1 MASFTVNPIASD
13 SYYSIEGQSR
23 LTSFEAIYLLELA
36 LALIKRGASSSE
48 EIPSRYEI
56 AGHLKSLEDMHPN
69 WHFYDYEICIKN
81 MYEKESK

>member
-36 LALIKRGASSSE
+36 LDLAKKKAVSKE
-48 EIPSRYEI
+48 NMPKRYEI
-56 AGHLKSLEDMHPN
+56 AGLLKKMEESHPN
-69 WHFYDYEICIKN
+69 WHFYDYELWIRCMFENK
-81 MYEKESK
+81 